1 MEARL
6 CAKSKNKRTASQ
18 RFANPMRRHQ
28 MNSSILRQLWSVVE
42 ETQANILLSF
52 GDTELVQQLV
62 AQIELRGL
70 LNTEEVGTVSAY
82 VSSRILLIR
91 DMARARLA

>member
-1 MEARL
+1 MI
-6 CAKSKNKRTASQ
+6 
-18 RFANPMRRHQ
+18 MREIQKQAIAMREPP

-62 AQIELRGL
+62 EQVESRGL

-82 VSSRILLIR
+82 LNSRLLLIR

>member
-1 MEARL
+1 
-6 CAKSKNKRTASQ
+6 
-18 RFANPMRRHQ
+18 

>member
-1 MEARL
+1 
-6 CAKSKNKRTASQ
+6 
-18 RFANPMRRHQ
+18 

-42 ETQANILLSF
+42 ETQANIILSF

-70 LNTEEVGTVSAY
+70 LNNEEVGTVSAY
-82 VSSRILLIR
+82 VSSRLLLIR

>member
-1 MEARL
+1 
-6 CAKSKNKRTASQ
+6 
-18 RFANPMRRHQ
+18 

-70 LNTEEVGTVSAY
+70 LDTEEVGTVSAY

>member
-1 MEARL
+1 
-6 CAKSKNKRTASQ
+6 
-18 RFANPMRRHQ
+18 

-42 ETQANILLSF
+42 ETQANIILSF

-62 AQIELRGL
+62 AQVESRGL
-70 LNTEEVGTVSAY
+70 LNSEEVGTVSAY
-82 VSSRILLIR
+82 LSSRLLLIR

>member
-1 MEARL
+1 
-6 CAKSKNKRTASQ
+6 
-18 RFANPMRRHQ
+18 

-42 ETQANILLSF
+42 ETQANMILSF

-70 LNTEEVGTVSAY
+70 LNNEEVGTVSAY
-82 VSSRILLIR
+82 VSSRLLLIR

>member
-1 MEARL
+1 
-6 CAKSKNKRTASQ
+6 
-18 RFANPMRRHQ
+18 
-28 MNSSILRQLWSVVE
+28 MNSSILRQLWSVIE

-70 LNTEEVGTVSAY
+70 LNTEEVGTVSTY
-82 VSSRILLIR
+82 LSSRLLLIR

>member
-1 MEARL
+1 
-6 CAKSKNKRTASQ
+6 
-18 RFANPMRRHQ
+18 
-28 MNSSILRQLWSVVE
+28 MNSSILRQLWLVVE
-42 ETQANILLSF
+42 ETQANIILSF

-70 LNTEEVGTVSAY
+70 LNNEEVGTVSAY
-82 VSSRILLIR
+82 VSSRLLLIR

>member
-1 MEARL
+1 MHEIQKPAI
-6 CAKSKNKRTASQ
+6 A
-18 RFANPMRRHQ
+18 MREPP
-28 MNSSILRQLWSVVE
+28 MNSSILRQLWSVIE
-42 ETQANILLSF
+42 ETQANILLNF

-70 LNTEEVGTVSAY
+70 LNSEEVGTVSAY
-82 VSSRILLIR
+82 LSSRLLLIR

>member
-1 MEARL
+1 
-6 CAKSKNKRTASQ
+6 
-18 RFANPMRRHQ
+18 

-62 AQIELRGL
+62 AQVESRGL

-82 VSSRILLIR
+82 LSSRLLLIR

>member
-1 MEARL
+1 
-6 CAKSKNKRTASQ
+6 
-18 RFANPMRRHQ
+18 
-28 MNSSILRQLWSVVE
+28 MNSSVLRQLWSVVE